1 MPYFNFDLVIGED
14 FKNRGGMILEDS
26 EIAIDTCQKCG
37 AQPKF
42 ITRLLEPRSGRTYHM
57 FQCDCG
63 DKSWISEKRSEA
75 AS

>member
-1 MPYFNFDLVIGED
+1 MDRSIRPV
-14 FKNRGGMILEDS
+14 
-26 EIAIDTCQKCG
+26 CQKCG

-42 ITRLLEPRSGRTYHM
+42 IASLLEPRSGRTYHM

-63 DKSWISEKRSEA
+63 DKSWIAEKRIEA